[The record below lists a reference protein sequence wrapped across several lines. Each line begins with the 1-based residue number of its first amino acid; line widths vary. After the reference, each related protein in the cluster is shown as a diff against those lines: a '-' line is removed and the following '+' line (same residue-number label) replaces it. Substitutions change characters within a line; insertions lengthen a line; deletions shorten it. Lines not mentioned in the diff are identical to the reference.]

1 MNTLNKVH
9 CGTVTIQRKTLG
21 NIFNKHCPEVGM
33 TKDHNNRFRKMIL
46 NPNYIEQYIVNMQ
59 IIHFSLISENNKRPT
74 KCTIRYITISELE
87 SVQAQTGESVGK

>member
-46 NPNYIEQYIVNMQ
+46 NPNYIEQYIVMVQ
-59 IIHFSLISENNKRPT
+59 VIHFSLISKNNKRPT
-74 KCTIRYITISELE
+74 KYTIRYITISELE